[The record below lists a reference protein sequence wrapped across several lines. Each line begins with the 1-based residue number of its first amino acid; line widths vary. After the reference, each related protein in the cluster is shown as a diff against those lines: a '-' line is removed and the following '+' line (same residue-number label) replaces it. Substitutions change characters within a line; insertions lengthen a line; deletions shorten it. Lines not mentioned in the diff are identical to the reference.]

1 MDLLS
6 AMGCFVAAVDSGGFS
21 AAARRLDLAPSSLAR
36 QVDQLEARLGV
47 RLLVRSTRRLR
58 LTEAG
63 ERYLERARSILA
75 EVEEAA
81 ALVADLQ
88 EEPRGTLRLDVVS
101 PFGRR
106 YIAPALA
113 AFHRRCPGVRVVLSL
128 SDRLV
133 DLHAEQVDL
142 AIRVGVLEDSRLVA
156 RRLAPSRLRVCA
168 SPAYLG
174 RHGRPRKPAELAEHA
189 CLGYGGLPGS
199 AYWQVGGERLAL
211 DGPLRSNDVESL
223 LIAARSGLG
232 LVNLPDWV
240 VAEDLR
246 AGRLEVLFEGEEEG
260 AALYALYP
268 ERRLLPPKV
277 RSFLDFLAELIGDP
291 PVWRRAIPPSSSPG
305 ADARSPATV
314 RRR

>member
-1 MDLLS
+1 MDLLY
-6 AMGCFVAAVDSGGFS
+6 AMGCFVATVDSGSFS
-21 AAARRLDLAPSSLAR
+21 AAARRLDMAPSSVAR
-36 QVDQLEARLGV
+36 QVDQLESRLGV

-63 ERYLERARSILA
+63 ERYVERARRILG
-75 EVEEAA
+75 EVDEAGQ
-81 ALVADLQ
+81 LVSGLQ
-88 EEPRGTLRLDVVS
+88 DEPRGTLRLDVVS

-106 YIAPALA
+106 YVAPMLA
-113 AFHRRCPGVRVVLSL
+113 AYHRRCPGVRVVLSL

-156 RRLAPSRLRVCA
+156 RRIAPSRLWACA
-168 SPAYLG
+168 SPAYLQE
-174 RHGRPRKPAELAEHA
+174 RGRPRSPAELAGHD
-189 CLGYGGLPGS
+189 CLGYGDLPGPVN
-199 AYWQVGGERLAL
+199 WRVGGERLVL
-211 DGPLRSNDVESL
+211 DGPLLSNDVESL
-223 LIAARSGLG
+223 LGAARGGLG

-240 VAEDLR
+240 VAEDVQ

-268 ERRLLPPKV
+268 ERRFLPAKV
-277 RSFLDFLAELIGDP
+277 RSFIDFLVELIGDP
-291 PVWRRAIPPSSSPG
+291 PVWRRATPPSPSPG
-305 ADARSPATV
+305 ADARSPAAV